1 MGAEAAADSEAV
13 AVPIVVVTEAAARM
27 VVAGTRIMAASPT
40 PPSPGTE
47 APSILIFPQAS
58 GRGAAYIIAGGARL
72 IFVRNQHPA
81 HGKILLHQ
89 SNETGTSPAVT

>member
-1 MGAEAAADSEAV
+1 MGAEAAADSEAD
-13 AVPIVVVTEAAARM
+13 AAPIVVATEAAARM

-40 PPSPGTE
+40 PPSPGIE
-47 APSILIFPQAS
+47 APSIQTFPPAS

>member
-1 MGAEAAADSEAV
+1 MAEGEEV
-13 AVPIVVVTEAAARM
+13 EVVEEGEVTPG
-27 VVAGTRIMAASPT
+27 VVEIPT
-40 PPSPGTE
+40 PTRLKLNSSPGTE

>member
-27 VVAGTRIMAASPT
+27 VVAETRMAASPT